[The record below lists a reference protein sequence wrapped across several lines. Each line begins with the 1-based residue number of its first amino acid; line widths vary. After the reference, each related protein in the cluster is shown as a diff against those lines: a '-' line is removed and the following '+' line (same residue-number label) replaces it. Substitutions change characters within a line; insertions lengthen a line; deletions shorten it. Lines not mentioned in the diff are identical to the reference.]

1 MSGDAPSRGTPLLSA
16 ERRAAAAEFLR
27 SPGGRVLTQ
36 ALLVLASVVDAVS
49 KGVTWSS
56 RTSVLVSVLAVVGVL
71 LRRRCPLLAL
81 LASLPGVWW
90 STLQV
95 APGVLLANFTYRRRR
110 SALLV
115 VVTITVALT
124 VANTVIYWYP
134 GPGFLV
140 LNLQSAV
147 YFAGYVGSASLVG
160 HLLRV
165 RREQADRL
173 RELQASRHRERLL
186 TERAARA
193 DERAQLAREMHDVV
207 SHQISLIALQAG
219 VLRVTLRGADPVP
232 AAVRTTETIRSLAVQ
247 ANDELRQVLGALTS
261 DAVAASLDAVRT
273 VDDIAHLWQRSGVRG
288 RLQLPDAVDTASVP
302 APVQRAVYRITQEA
316 LTNVRRHAD
325 GADVVVRVRL
335 GRDRDHG
342 DGFRSGVHVD
352 VENSPPA
359 GTGAEPVVARSAAC
373 GLGGGGAGLVG
384 ISERACALGG
394 SLQAGPTA
402 DGGFAVRAFLPC
414 GVVRATPA

>member
-1 MSGDAPSRGTPLLSA
+1 M
-16 ERRAAAAEFLR
+16 
-27 SPGGRVLTQ
+27 
-36 ALLVLASVVDAVS
+36 VDAA
-49 KGVTWSS
+49 G
-56 RTSVLVSVLAVVGVL
+56 R
-71 LRRRCPLLAL
+71 
-81 LASLPGVWW
+81 
-90 STLQV
+90 
-95 APGVLLANFTYRRRR
+95 PGVLLANFTYRRRR

-115 VVTITVALT
+115 VVTITVVLT

-147 YFAGYVGSASLVG
+147 YFAGYVGSASLLG

-219 VLRVTLRGADPVP
+219 VLRVTLRGADPIP
-232 AAVRTTETIRSLAVQ
+232 AAVRTTETIRGLAVQ

-273 VDDIAHLWQRSGVRG
+273 VDDIAHLWQRSGRARAAAAAGRRG
-288 RLQLPDAVDTASVP
+288 HRERAR
-302 APVQRAVYRITQEA
+302 PVQRAVYRITQEA

>member
-1 MSGDAPSRGTPLLSA
+1 MSGDASPRGTPLLSA
-16 ERRAAAAEFLR
+16 ERRAAAADFLR
-27 SPGGRVLTQ
+27 SSRGRALTQ
-36 ALLVLASVVDAVS
+36 ALFVLASVVDAVS

-56 RTSVLVSVLAVVGVL
+56 RPAVTVTVLAVAGVL
-71 LRRRCPLLAL
+71 LRRRWPLLAL
-81 LASLPGVWW
+81 LAALPGVWW

-115 VVTITVALT
+115 VVTITVVLT
-124 VANTVIYWYP
+124 VANTVVYWYP

-140 LNLQSAV
+140 VNLQSAV
-147 YFAGYVGSASLVG
+147 YFAGYVGGASLLG

-173 RELQASRHRERLL
+173 RELQESRHRERLL

-219 VLRVTLRGADPVP
+219 VLRVTLRGTDPVP
-232 AAVRTTETIRSLAVQ
+232 AALRTTETIRGLAVQ

-352 VENSPPA
+352 VENAPPA
-359 GTGAEPVVARSAAC
+359 GAGPVAVAGTAC
-373 GLGGGGAGLVG
+373 GLSGGGAGLAG
-384 ISERACALGG
+384 ISERASALGG
-394 SLQAGPTA
+394 SLQAGPTP

-414 GVVRATPA
+414 AVVRVTPV